1 MNFFLASDISNEISE
16 KVSENNV
23 ENLKKVSSL
32 FDNFTEK
39 IIDFGLN
46 IINAIILFLINQNLL

>member
-32 FDNFTEK
+32 FDNCYFYYCK
-39 IIDFGLN
+39 NFN
-46 IINAIILFLINQNLL
+46 